1 MTTALARQIE
11 ARLRAK
17 NMTVLELERLAG
29 LKGHGVRNIIRGK
42 SKKPSA
48 QSLDA
53 IGDMLGCT
61 VKELLTLNDIFP
73 EDENMP
79 TREEVLESK
88 FKPTPLLN
96 EVTAFV
102 MNNWNKGGENHN
114 QVLNMQQILSSIHEI
129 TLNSLQRSLDH
140 MDENFAR
147 WYLRVMEG

>member
-11 ARLRAK
+11 ARLKAK
-17 NMTVLELERLAG
+17 NMSVLELERMAG
-29 LKGHGVRNIIRGK
+29 LKGHGVRNIVRGK

-79 TREEVLESK
+79 TREEIMESK

-96 EVTAFV
+96 EVTAFM
-102 MNNWNKGGENHN
+102 MNNWDRG
-114 QVLNMQQILSSIHEI
+114 
-129 TLNSLQRSLDH
+129 
-140 MDENFAR
+140 
-147 WYLRVMEG
+147 